1 MKTVKELPDGRTEV
15 ETVIN
20 GCNVTVVFAKD
31 DNPEVMKNVTDLI
44 MSAYAER
51 IARDAQE
58 SAGRERIPIRENA
71 PGFFAFLWINRRFY
85 AENPGNL
92 SPLW

>member
-1 MKTVKELPDGRTEV
+1 MTSTGMDWMMFYYNKVSLPYSLRKIHTMKTVKKLPDGRTEV

-31 DNPEVMKNVTDLI
+31 DNSETMKNVTDLI

-58 SAGRERIPIRENA
+58 
-71 PGFFAFLWINRRFY
+71 
-85 AENPGNL
+85 
-92 SPLW
+92 